1 MTMTMNP
8 MAAAANAAA
17 SPSAA
22 TAPGLPPGNAT
33 GGKADRAGTADG
45 TAAPAVVLPFAPL
58 MAPAG
63 ERDAAQPQGADASG
77 GSADGNVDVL
87 DAALMQALDELLG
100 RGPAASAGQDAIGV
114 VAGGARPAGDGTEG
128 ETSAAQDAAL
138 PGSASTPLM
147 AMLMPT
153 LIPVVM
159 PPTPVARDAAGAS
172 GYPAG
177 AASNALASP
186 STRSSQGATTLP
198 SALTTDAARLL
209 ALQGSDVAV
218 PANATDAGS
227 WQGLQRWSADLMTT
241 MTSGAMSGGADVD
254 ASASST
260 LTLPASREA
269 WQQPLMQALGDRLQ
283 LQIAQRADSARL
295 HLEPPQLGR
304 IEIDIRQQGGAL
316 QVQLSASNDDV
327 RQQLRQIAEP
337 LRHELVQRHSGDVSV
352 QVASGAQAAGDG
364 RGRDGAAAGG
374 QPQSGGQ
381 QRDAQRQ
388 PGRALQDDDHGAS
401 GASAA
406 FGFADALAGNAAGA
420 GGVGAMGITGGN
432 TVGNTRTTR

>member
-8 MAAAANAAA
+8 MAAAAAAA
-17 SPSAA
+17 STSAG
-22 TAPGLPPGNAT
+22 TGPGLHPGNAA
-33 GGKADRAGTADG
+33 GGKAGNAGSVGNADRTASAAVAG
-45 TAAPAVVLPFAPL
+45 LPFAPL
-58 MAPAG
+58 MAPVSD
-63 ERDAAQPQGADASG
+63 RDASMPQAADTPD
-77 GSADGNVDVL
+77 GSADEHVDAL

-100 RGPAASAGQDAIGV
+100 RGPAADTGDAAIGV
-114 VAGGARPAGDGTEG
+114 VAGGGRPAGKDTDPDTTTSPEG
-128 ETSAAQDAAL
+128 AAPPTDASA
-138 PGSASTPLM
+138 PLM

-153 LIPVVM
+153 LMPAVM
-159 PPTPVARDAAGAS
+159 PPPPAARDAAGTTGRTANS
-172 GYPAG
+172 TGATG
-177 AASNALASP
+177 AAGTP
-186 STRSSQGATTLP
+186 QTATVVP

-209 ALQGSDVAV
+209 ALHGADTVVV
-218 PANATDAGS
+218 PANPADAGA

-241 MTSGAMSGGADVD
+241 MAQGAGNGATGIDLG
-254 ASASST
+254 ASTSST

-337 LRHELVQRHSGDVSV
+337 LRHELVQRHAGDVSV

-374 QPQSGGQ
+374 QPQQNGQ

-388 PGRALQDDDHGAS
+388 PGRALQDDDQGASSAS
-401 GASAA
+401 GAFA
-406 FGFADALAGNAAGA
+406 FADALAGNAGA
-420 GGVGAMGITGGN
+420 TG
-432 TVGNTRTTR
+432 GNTRTTR

>member
-8 MAAAANAAA
+8 L
-17 SPSAA
+17 AA
-22 TAPGLPPGNAT
+22 TAPASASTP
-33 GGKADRAGTADG
+33 
-45 TAAPAVVLPFAPL
+45 AAPATPLHAGGVGRTGNADKSEAPVVVLPFAPL
-58 MAPAG
+58 MAPTG
-63 ERDAAQPQGADASG
+63 ERDAAQSRVADG
-77 GSADGNVDVL
+77 HGDSADESVDERVDVL

-100 RGPAASAGQDAIGV
+100 RGPAVTAGTDAIGI
-114 VAGGARPAGDGTEG
+114 VAGGVR
-128 ETSAAQDAAL
+128 
-138 PGSASTPLM
+138 PGSEDADPDTTTSRDDASLPAAASAPLM

-153 LIPVVM
+153 LN
-159 PPTPVARDAAGAS
+159 PVATPPAPAARNAAGTSGNTGDAANL
-172 GYPAG
+172 AG
-177 AASNALASP
+177 AAAVPQA
-186 STRSSQGATTLP
+186 ATIVP

-209 ALQGSDVAV
+209 ALQGADAVVV
-218 PANATDAGS
+218 PAGPADAGA

-241 MTSGAMSGGADVD
+241 MTPGATTGA
-254 ASASST
+254 ASASTSST
-260 LTLPASREA
+260 LTLPASREV

-316 QVQLSASNDDV
+316 QVQLSASNDEV

-337 LRHELVQRHSGDVSV
+337 LRHELVQRHAGDVSV

-374 QPQSGGQ
+374 QPQSNGQ

-388 PGRALQDDDHGAS
+388 PGRALQDEDTGAA

-406 FGFADALAGNAAGA
+406 FGFADALAGSTASAGA
-420 GGVGAMGITGGN
+420 VVMS
-432 TVGNTRTTR
+432 GNTRTPR

>member
-1 MTMTMNP
+1 
-8 MAAAANAAA
+8 
-17 SPSAA
+17 
-22 TAPGLPPGNAT
+22 
-33 GGKADRAGTADG
+33 
-45 TAAPAVVLPFAPL
+45 
-58 MAPAG
+58 
-63 ERDAAQPQGADASG
+63 
-77 GSADGNVDVL
+77 
-87 DAALMQALDELLG
+87 
-100 RGPAASAGQDAIGV
+100 
-114 VAGGARPAGDGTEG
+114 
-128 ETSAAQDAAL
+128 
-138 PGSASTPLM
+138 M

-159 PPTPVARDAAGAS
+159 PPAPVARDAAGAS
-172 GYPAG
+172 GNLAG
-177 AASNALASP
+177 AASNSPASP
-186 STRSSQGATTLP
+186 SSRASQDATPLP

-209 ALQGSDVAV
+209 AMQGADVAV
-218 PANATDAGS
+218 PAGATDAGA
-227 WQGLQRWSADLMTT
+227 WQGLQRWSADLMTA
-241 MTSGAMSGGADVD
+241 MTPGAMSGGTDVG
-254 ASASST
+254 ASVSST

-388 PGRALQDDDHGAS
+388 PGRALQDDDHGTS

-420 GGVGAMGITGGN
+420 VGVGAMGFTGGI